1 MGIKLSE
8 SEQWRGYAPTR
19 SLCRTQVFY
28 QVMSD
33 FTTPTAMNRG
43 MVVMKQAYTIVLNVV
58 QMLYRANTA
67 AAETRTERTQTERTG
82 TTATAGKITAV
93 AATRTKR
100 TQTGRTGITAVA
112 GKGSFEVATRV
123 QKNEHYDA
131 KTAAAE
137 IEPRVQTSRTE
148 GADKQS
154 RGCRQAEPR
163 MQTSRAEGADKQ
175 SRGCRQAVKD
185 AEATG
190 IPKMQRMGQGLEG
203 ENIEAAA
210 AMKHMERTERLER
223 SCDVEMQEKVASKR
237 SAWMQRDSRTRRPA
251 AMAITTVML
260 VITILASAEAGMT
273 ENAGAQVAGLQS
285 VCMEEAENARTTAH
299 SQTQQVMKS
308 DREQRLEAKE
318 VDELTAKLGELRLT
332 IDKIGELKREECCVK
347 HSETAESQRIRA
359 DGAEAT
365 LNILDEL
372 NNNMRSE
379 IEKQGTR
386 VNLGRHIQFMRR
398 LLDAERHKAQDAQE
412 LRQGNSAETESMQQ
426 QKREDINDATD
437 QGTAHQV
444 SRRHK
449 MMMRRLQEDARQR
462 HGAEKEIQS
471 IIIQVTAAVKV
482 QEEEEH
488 DAKRQREGEVN
499 APCELKYNADKR
511 QDSSVKHGNT
521 RNKSGKYAD
530 GKSDRDQRRGRNAE
544 ISDSGDELRTEH
556 APAEMRSTEGVAPGA
571 DTGTLK
577 GKNGRQQAYVEKEW
591 ETGTEGTGS
600 KVTWID
606 EWIPL
611 IQKYR
616 EFVMGWWD
624 RWKGLGYFYM
634 FVVIS
639 MGVLYIFVAPSHTKP
654 KVREIIAEFLIL
666 GIGII
671 VLTVLETKVAGGLD
685 THAQAINIAMRINTQ
700 GKIHPDVTKR
710 KFERDENANEYI
722 DTGNSGELKKDG
734 NKVTL
739 GLVDHTAFGVM
750 AEGQTADDEN
760 SGAEERSKD
769 AVVKAL
775 TAQAPAVAAFAGMHE
790 MERGN
795 GFGLGDHTACGAKAE
810 GATADEKSTGGVDT
824 GEVGDTRPR
833 SPRRSP
839 KIAENILTYLPW
851 LSMAVGLVSIT
862 LMTVAELMHHVGDMG
877 TEALYMARRATGM
890 IFAGAGYVGVCS
902 YIMKVI
908 VVSYVVGM
916 PPAAAYSVAGI
927 GH

>member
-332 IDKIGELKREECCVK
+332 IDTIGERKREECCVK

-511 QDSSVKHGNT
+511 QDSSVKHGNS
-521 RNKSGKYAD
+521 RNK
-530 GKSDRDQRRGRNAE
+530 
-544 ISDSGDELRTEH
+544 L
-556 APAEMRSTEGVAPGA
+556 
-571 DTGTLK
+571 
-577 GKNGRQQAYVEKEW
+577 EKEW
-591 ETGTEGTGS
+591 ETGTESTGS
-600 KVTWID
+600 KVMWID

-611 IQKYR
+611 IQKYG

-769 AVVKAL
+769 AVVRAL

-902 YIMKVI
+902 YIIKVL
-908 VVSYVVGM
+908 VLSYVVGM